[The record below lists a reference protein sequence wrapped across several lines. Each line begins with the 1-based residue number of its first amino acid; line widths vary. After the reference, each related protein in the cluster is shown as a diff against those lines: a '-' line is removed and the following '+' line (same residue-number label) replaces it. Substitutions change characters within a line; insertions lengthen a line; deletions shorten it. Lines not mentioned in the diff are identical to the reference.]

1 VKVLRGR
8 RPVALVV
15 VSVDVAVLDATPPA
29 RRGRWLAARNGA
41 KISSVERESVRWRRH
56 RAHKRSLARQLF
68 LMQAAVIVVT
78 GAVGVAVAVPLLD
91 RAIGADLVHEL
102 PRLLGVAALA
112 LAVGAVLSLL
122 VAAHVARKTH
132 GLEAREITKLYEH
145 NEAVLHAIREGV
157 LVTDRDGRLL
167 LANDEA
173 RRLLEL
179 PEDAEGRLL
188 GHGLPNGSLRA
199 LLASQRST
207 RDETHLVG
215 GRVLIV
221 NQSQAFVDDRSVGV
235 VTTFRD
241 RTELESLLRELDTMR
256 GLADSL
262 RAQGHETANQ
272 LQAMVG
278 LVELGRYEEAVEFAT
293 EQVATA
299 QELLSRLQDRVREP
313 ALVGMLLG
321 KSAAARERGI
331 ELEIS
336 GSFAAPGVSGTAL
349 VTIVGNLID
358 NAFDAVADVASP
370 HVDVRF
376 RSSPEQATVEVRDSG
391 PGVPSY
397 RVFEVGWTTKPAING
412 SRGLGLALVRQTVI
426 RYGGSI
432 SMRNDR
438 GAIFK
443 VVLPLNGKAPQ
454 GSQVAG

>member
-1 VKVLRGR
+1 
-8 RPVALVV
+8 
-15 VSVDVAVLDATPPA
+15 
-29 RRGRWLAARNGA
+29 
-41 KISSVERESVRWRRH
+41 
-56 RAHKRSLARQLF
+56 
-68 LMQAAVIVVT
+68 MQVAVIVIAGGV
-78 GAVGVAVAVPLLD
+78 GAAVAFGGELAHEVP
-91 RAIGADLVHEL
+91 RIVAA
-102 PRLLGVAALA
+102 AALA
-112 LAVGAVLSLL
+112 LTVGAALSLL
-122 VAAHVARKTH
+122 VAAHVARRTY
-132 GLEAREITKLYEH
+132 GLEAREIAKLYEH

-179 PEDAEGRLL
+179 PENAEGRLL
-188 GHGLPNGSLRA
+188 GHSLPNGTLRA

-221 NQSQAFVDDRSVGV
+221 NQSEAFVDNRSVGV
-235 VTTFRD
+235 VTTCRD

-262 RAQGHETANQ
+262 RAQGHDTANQ

-278 LVELGRYEEAVEFAT
+278 LVELGRYEEAVGFAT

-299 QELLSRLQDRVREP
+299 QELLTRLQERVREP
-313 ALVGMLLG
+313 ALVGLLLG
-321 KSAAARERGI
+321 KNATARERGI

-336 GSFAAPGVSGTAL
+336 GSTFAAPGVPGTAL

-358 NAFDAVADVASP
+358 NALDAVADVVSP
-370 HVDVRF
+370 RVDVRF
-376 RSSPEQATVEVRDSG
+376 ESSPEHATIEVRDSG

-397 RVFEVGWTTKPAING
+397 RVFEVGWTTKPAVNG
-412 SRGLGLALVRQTVI
+412 SRGLGLALVLQTVT
-426 RYGGSI
+426 RLGGSI
-432 SMRNDR
+432 SMRNDH

-443 VVLPLNGKAPQ
+443 VVLPLNGK
-454 GSQVAG
+454 VAGGSEVAG

>member
-1 VKVLRGR
+1 MW
-8 RPVALVV
+8 PYW
-15 VSVDVAVLDATPPA
+15 T
-29 RRGRWLAARNGA
+29 RRGRPEEASGERPESA
-41 KISSVERESVRWRRH
+41 KISSVERESVRRRRH
-56 RAHKRSLARQLF
+56 RSHKRSLARQLF

-78 GAVGVAVAVPLLD
+78 AAVGAAVAVPVLD
-91 RAIGADLVHEL
+91 WAIGADLVHEL
-102 PRLLGVAALA
+102 PRLLGVAAVA

-122 VAAHVARKTH
+122 VAAHLARKTH

-188 GHGLPNGSLRA
+188 GHSLPNGSLRV

-272 LQAMVG
+272 LQAIVG
-278 LVELGRYEEAVEFAT
+278 LVELGRYEEAVQFAT
-293 EQVATA
+293 EQVAIA

-313 ALVGMLLG
+313 ALVGLLLG

-336 GSFAAPGVSGTAL
+336 GSTFAAPGVSGTAL

-358 NAFDAVADVASP
+358 NAFDAVADAASP
-370 HVDVRF
+370 HVDVKF
-376 RSSPEQATVEVRDSG
+376 ESSPEQATIEVRDSG

-412 SRGLGLALVRQTVI
+412 SRGLGLALVRQTVVSF
-426 RYGGSI
+426 GGSI

-443 VVLPLNGKAPQ
+443 VMLPLNGKAPR

>member
-1 VKVLRGR
+1 
-8 RPVALVV
+8 
-15 VSVDVAVLDATPPA
+15 
-29 RRGRWLAARNGA
+29 
-41 KISSVERESVRWRRH
+41 
-56 RAHKRSLARQLF
+56 
-68 LMQAAVIVVT
+68 MQAAVIVVT
-78 GAVGVAVAVPLLD
+78 GAVGAAAVAILD
-91 RAIGADLVHEL
+91 QAIRADLVHEL
-102 PRLLGVAALA
+102 PRLLGLAAVA
-112 LAVGAVLSLL
+112 LAVGGVLSLL

-157 LVTDRDGRLL
+157 LVSDHDGRLL
-167 LANDEA
+167 LANDEG

-179 PEDAEGRLL
+179 PEDADGRLL
-188 GHGLPNGSLRA
+188 GHSLPNGSLRG

-215 GRVLIV
+215 ERVLIV
-221 NQSQAFVDDRSVGV
+221 NQSQAFVDDRSIGV

-262 RAQGHETANQ
+262 RAQGHEAANQ

-299 QELLSRLQDRVREP
+299 QELLSRLQDRVLEP

-331 ELEIS
+331 EFEIS

-358 NAFDAVADVASP
+358 NAFDAVAEVASP
-370 HVDVRF
+370 RVDVRF
-376 RSSPEQATVEVRDSG
+376 ESSPEQATIEVRDSG

-412 SRGLGLALVRQTVI
+412 SRGLGLALVRQTVM
-426 RYGGSI
+426 RFGGSI
-432 SMRNDR
+432 SMRNDH

-443 VVLPLNGKAPQ
+443 VMLPLNGKEPRR
-454 GSQVAG
+454 SEVAG

>member
-1 VKVLRGR
+1 MWPYWNQKE
-8 RPVALVV
+8 PAWENP
-15 VSVDVAVLDATPPA
+15 LDSGPKRCQDP
-29 RRGRWLAARNGA
+29 
-41 KISSVERESVRWRRH
+41 SVEREGVTRRRQ
-56 RAHKRSLARQLF
+56 RARKRSLARQLF
-68 LMQAAVIVVT
+68 LMQAAVIIVT
-78 GAVGVAVAVPLLD
+78 GAVGVAVAVLLLD
-91 RAIGADLVHEL
+91 WGIGADLVRRL

-112 LAVGAVLSLL
+112 LAVGAVLSFL

-157 LVTDRDGRLL
+157 LVTDGDGRLL

-179 PEDAEGRLL
+179 AEEAEGRLL
-188 GHGLPNGSLRA
+188 GHSLPNGSLRA

-221 NQSQAFVDDRSVGV
+221 NQSQAFVDDRSIGV

-278 LVELGRYEEAVEFAT
+278 LVELERYDEAVEFAT

-313 ALVGMLLG
+313 ALVGLLLG
-321 KSAAARERGI
+321 KNSAARERGI

-336 GSFAAPGVSGTAL
+336 GSTFAAPGISGTAL

-358 NAFDAVADVASP
+358 NALDAVADVASP
-370 HVDVRF
+370 RVKVLF
-376 RSSPEQATVEVRDSG
+376 ESSPEQATIEVRDTG

-397 RVFEVGWTTKPAING
+397 RVFEVGWTTKPATNG
-412 SRGLGLALVRQTVI
+412 SRGLGLALVRQTVTHF
-426 RYGGSI
+426 GGSI
-432 SMRNDR
+432 SMRNDH

-443 VVLPLNGKAPQ
+443 VTLPLNGKESRGA
-454 GSQVAG
+454 QVAG

>member
-1 VKVLRGR
+1 V
-8 RPVALVV
+8 
-15 VSVDVAVLDATPPA
+15 
-29 RRGRWLAARNGA
+29 
-41 KISSVERESVRWRRH
+41 VEREIVRRRRQ

-68 LMQAAVIVVT
+68 LMQVAAMVIT
-78 GAVGVAVAVPLLD
+78 GAVGAGVAFLILD
-91 RAIGADLVHEL
+91 RGVRSDLGHEL
-102 PRLLGVAALA
+102 PQLVAVAALA
-112 LAVGAVLSLL
+112 LAVSAALSRL
-122 VAAHVARKTH
+122 VATHVAHKTH
-132 GLEAREITKLYEH
+132 GLEAREITRLYQH

-179 PEDAEGRLL
+179 PENAEGRLL
-188 GHGLPNGSLRA
+188 GHSLPNGSLRA

-215 GRVLIV
+215 GRILIV
-221 NQSQAFVDDRSVGV
+221 NQSQAFVDNRSIGV
-235 VTTFRD
+235 VTTCRD

-278 LVELGRYEEAVEFAT
+278 LVELERYEEAVEFAT

-299 QELLSRLQDRVREP
+299 QELLSRLQEGVLEP
-313 ALVGMLLG
+313 ALVGLLLG
-321 KSAAARERGI
+321 NNAAARERGI

-336 GSFAAPGVSGTAL
+336 GSTFTAPGVPGAAL

-358 NAFDAVADVASP
+358 NALDAVADVSSP
-370 HVDVRF
+370 RVDVRLE
-376 RSSPEQATVEVRDSG
+376 SSPEQATIEVRDTG

-397 RVFEVGWTTKPAING
+397 RVFELGWTTKPATSG
-412 SRGLGLALVRQTVI
+412 AHGLGLALVRQTVT
-426 RYGGSI
+426 RLGGTI
-432 SMRNDR
+432 SMRNDH

-443 VVLPLNGKAPQ
+443 ITLPLNGHAPK
-454 GSQVAG
+454 SSTAAG

>member
-1 VKVLRGR
+1 MWPYWNRAIARK
-8 RPVALVV
+8 RP
-15 VSVDVAVLDATPPA
+15 
-29 RRGRWLAARNGA
+29 WIAAGNGA
-41 KISSVERESVRWRRH
+41 KIFSVERESVRRRRQ

-68 LMQAAVIVVT
+68 LMQSAVIVVT
-78 GAVGVAVAVPLLD
+78 GAVGAAVAVPLLD
-91 RAIGADLVHEL
+91 RAIGSDLGHEL

-112 LAVGAVLSLL
+112 LTVGAVLSLL
-122 VAAHVARKTH
+122 VAARVARKTH

-157 LVTDRDGRLL
+157 LVTDGDGRLL

-188 GHGLPNGSLRA
+188 AGSLPGGSLRA
-199 LLASQRST
+199 LLASPRST

-215 GRVLIV
+215 ERVLIV

-299 QELLSRLQDRVREP
+299 QELLSRLQDRVLEP
-313 ALVGMLLG
+313 ALVGLLIG

-336 GSFAAPGVSGTAL
+336 GSTFAVPGVSGTAL

-358 NAFDAVADVASP
+358 NALDAVADVASP
-370 HVDVRF
+370 RVAVRF
-376 RSSPEQATVEVRDSG
+376 ESSPEQATIEVRDSG

-412 SRGLGLALVRQTVI
+412 SRGLGLALVRQTVTHF
-426 RYGGSI
+426 GGSI
-432 SMRNDR
+432 SMRNDG

-443 VVLPLNGKAPQ
+443 VTLPLNGKAQ
-454 GSQVAG
+454 TGSTVTA